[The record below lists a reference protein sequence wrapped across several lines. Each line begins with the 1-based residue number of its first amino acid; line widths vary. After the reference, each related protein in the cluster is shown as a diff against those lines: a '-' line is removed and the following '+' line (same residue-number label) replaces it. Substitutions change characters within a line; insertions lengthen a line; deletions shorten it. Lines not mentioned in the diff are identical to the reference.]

1 MTSQAAAT
9 KNKKAPLGDV
19 NANAAPE
26 APAGSKKSVEQI
38 YQKKTQLEHIL
49 LRPDTY
55 VGSCEKTEALAWVYD
70 KAMDRLVQRQMSFVP
85 GLYKIF
91 DEILVNATDNKVR
104 DPTMVTLKVDIDAA
118 EGVVRVFNDGN
129 GIPVEMHKEEGVYV
143 PELIFGHLL
152 TSSNYD
158 DGEKK
163 VTGGRNGY
171 GAKLANIFSS
181 EFVIETCDGSRERR
195 YRQVFRNNMSEKSAP
210 VVTKCKPKDNWTC
223 ITFKPDLAKFNMTE
237 LEEDTVALMCK
248 RVYDAAGN
256 IGGNTKIFLNG
267 ERLKVKGFSDYV
279 DLYLDGRE
287 NAPKIYEKVND
298 RWEVCVTISDSGQF
312 QQCSFVNGICTMKGG
327 THVNAVAD
335 EVASKLLEKIKK
347 KEKSCKNLKAPHV
360 KNHLWVFVNAL
371 IENPAFDS
379 QTKETLNT
387 RASNFGSKYTASDAC
402 IKKVM
407 SSGVVEQILSWASFK
422 QSKELKKQDGA
433 KKTRLT
439 GIPKLDDAND
449 AGGRN
454 SEHCTLILTEGDSA
468 KALAVSGLSVVG
480 RDRYG
485 VFPLRGKLLNVRD
498 ASHDQIMNNAEISYI
513 KQILGLRH
521 GTAYDSVK
529 SLRYGH
535 IMIMT
540 DQDHDGSHIKGLLI
554 NFLHAHFPSLLKIPG
569 FLVEFITP
577 IIKATKG
584 KQAQVFYTLPEYENW
599 KAANDGA
606 TRGWHIKYYKGLGT
620 STAKE
625 AKEYFAELDH
635 HRKTFA
641 WSTDGDGDLI
651 DMAFSKKRVEDRK
664 RWLTAYEPGTFLD
677 MSADDVKYDE
687 FVNKEL
693 ILFSRADLMR
703 SIPSVVDGFKPS
715 QRKVLFSCFKR
726 KLRQDIKVA
735 QLSGYVSEHSAYHHG
750 EASLA
755 STIVGLAQDFVGS
768 NNINL
773 LVPSGQF
780 GTRLQGG
787 KDHASPRYIFTRL
800 APICRAI
807 FPECDDALLDYLDE
821 DGQVIEPEHYL
832 PILPLVLVNGADGIG
847 TGWSTS
853 IPNYNPRDIVANIRA
868 TLSGEETT
876 RMHPWYKNFE
886 GSVVEEVVKGEIRYS
901 VVGKYE
907 IKDETTLEISELPL
921 RSWTTDYKDFLEN
934 LMAPKEKNAQ
944 PFITDYKEH
953 HTDATVHFVVKMTP
967 EKMEQARKE
976 GIEKKFKLI
985 SKVSTSN
992 MHCFNAQG
1000 VIQKYQSPEAIM
1012 EAFVPLRLA
1021 AYERRRQMLLRQAES
1036 ELKRMRNKTRFIL
1049 AVVDGELSIG
1059 RKKKSVLVE
1068 ELETLG
1074 FDKMPKTQK
1083 VAAAAAQEAM
1093 DGENGDENEDAS
1105 EAVGAS
1111 FDYLL
1116 SMPLWNLTQEK
1127 VDELCAEREVKTAEV
1142 TALHA
1147 TTDKQLWLRDLDAFD
1162 DAMDVFDAENA
1173 AAADE
1178 LRRQQNA
1185 AKRNA
1190 TKAGKKALAKKKK
1203 KAKKGWNSDESESDE
1218 EDEDFSDDEFMPAPK
1233 KRAAPK
1239 PKPAAAKP
1247 AAAKPAA
1254 AKPVAAPAAA
1264 APEPVAP
1271 PPPADVDSDED
1282 EFAPKL
1288 SLAERLLARQGAPAA
1303 KPKAAAAKKATAQPA
1318 APAPPAPA
1326 EVVELD
1332 ASDDASKPAPAA
1344 KKAAPPAKKAGGP
1357 AKKAAVATVAA
1368 KAAYDFDASD
1378 EEEEVELSEPVAP
1391 RAASSRRGG
1400 ATRKVYK
1407 EESSEEEES
1416 DFEDDEEDSD
1426 FE

>member
-9 KNKKAPLGDV
+9 KTKKAPLGDV

-70 KAMDRLVQRQMSFVP
+70 KATDRLVQRQMSFVP

-256 IGGNTKIFLNG
+256 IGKNTKIFLNG

-554 NFLHAHFPSLLKIPG
+554 NFLHAHFPTLLKIPG

-584 KQAQVFYTLPEYENW
+584 KQAQVFYTLPEYDNW

-677 MSADDVKYDE
+677 MTADDVKYDD

-886 GSVVEEVVKGEIRYS
+886 GSVVEEIVKGEIRYS

-1000 VIQKYQSPEAIM
+1000 VIQKYQSPEAMM

-1093 DGENGDENEDAS
+1093 DGENGENEDAS

-1254 AKPVAAPAAA
+1254 AKPAAAPAAA

-1303 KPKAAAAKKATAQPA
+1303 KPKAAAPKKAAAQPA

-1357 AKKAAVATVAA
+1357 AKKAAVAAVAA